1 MRYILLMLIY
11 TFLTGCA
18 VGQRYNYHTSVS
30 SLPLKASVNKVL
42 ILTVEDL
49 RPYVLDGNKKSNF
62 VGLQRGGFGNPF
74 DVTTASGN
82 SLTQDMAESIA
93 YSLENSGFH
102 IIVSQDEPKIEQLSQ
117 LANTNNADR
126 IVWLK
131 VRDWKSD
138 IYMSIGLKFD
148 LHLAVYNATGQLL
161 AENTLKGNEAVGGGK
176 IGASKNSEHM
186 SQEFA
191 KRIGYLFN
199 KESIRNA
206 LQRIEE

>member
-1 MRYILLMLIY
+1 MRRILLMLIY
-11 TFLTGCA
+11 IFLTGCA
-18 VGQRYNYHTSVS
+18 AGNHYNYHTSIS
-30 SLPLKASVNKVL
+30 SLPLKASANNVL

-49 RPYVLDGNKKSNF
+49 RPYILDGDKKSNF

-74 DVTTASGN
+74 DVTTATGN
-82 SLTQDMAESIA
+82 SLTQDMAQSIA
-93 YSLENSGFH
+93 FSLENSGFH
-102 IIVSQDEPKIEQLSQ
+102 IVVSHDEPKLEQLIR
-117 LANTNNADR
+117 LANTNKADR
-126 IVWLK
+126 ILWLK

-138 IYMSIGLKFD
+138 IYMSIGLNFD

-161 AENTLKGNEAVGGGK
+161 AENTLKGNEEVGGGK
-176 IGASKNSEHM
+176 IGAIKNSEHM

-206 LQRIEE
+206 LQRIE